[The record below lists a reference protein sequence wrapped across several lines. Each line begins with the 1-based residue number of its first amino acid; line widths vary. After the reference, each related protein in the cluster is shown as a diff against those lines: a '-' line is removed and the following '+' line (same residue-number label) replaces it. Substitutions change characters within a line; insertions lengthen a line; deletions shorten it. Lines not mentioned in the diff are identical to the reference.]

1 MYTYYSNVTMVGF
14 QRDWEWTLEQK
25 FGSICFLSGKL
36 TEPVV
41 LKGSTYTEY
50 TEVRIFSE
58 SFDAINDTIDY
69 LRGFGHVVGIEM
81 DFVYSEA
88 AQEHLDETG
97 DDSLFE
103 DTYSL
108 FGELSSSKVSI
119 DVMIRNGQR
128 ILKPNTER
136 PE

>member
-1 MYTYYSNVTMVGF
+1 MYTYYSNVTMIGF
-14 QRDWEWTLEQK
+14 QKDWEWILEQE
-25 FGSICFLSGKL
+25 FESICFLGGKL
-36 TEPVV
+36 MEPVV
-41 LKGSTYTEY
+41 LKGTTYTEY

-58 SFDAINDTIDY
+58 SFDTINDTIDY

-108 FGELSSSKVSI
+108 FGRCTSTKVSI
-119 DVMIRNGQR
+119 DAMIRNGQR
-128 ILKPNTER
+128 ILKPDTER